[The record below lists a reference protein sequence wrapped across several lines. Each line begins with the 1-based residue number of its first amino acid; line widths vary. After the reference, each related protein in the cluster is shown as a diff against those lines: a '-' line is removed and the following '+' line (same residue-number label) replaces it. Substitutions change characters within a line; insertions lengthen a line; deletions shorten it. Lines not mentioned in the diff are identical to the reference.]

1 MAEEK
6 PSPHENYRHPTEQEL
21 ELRKTMDGRLLGLRV
36 NRYSWWTH
44 WRDLAD
50 YILPRRYK
58 WLITPNMMA
67 RGSPINGHILDSTG
81 TLAAR
86 NLAAGMMTGC
96 TDPTK
101 RWLRLR
107 VDEIDSTQTNPI
119 SLWLAECE
127 RILFLI
133 FQQSNFYNA
142 MATLYFDLVVFGT
155 AILIIYE
162 DSDSVIHC
170 YNPCA
175 GEYYLDVDDKLEP
188 SVMYREFTL
197 TISQV
202 VEKFGEENVSP
213 GVWRQWKEG
222 GPALTRELIIA
233 HGVEPNHNAKKYG
246 IPNHFKWR
254 ECYWEWGGSTSP
266 QGGAAFSPGFLRKR
280 GYHER
285 PFTGAR
291 WDLVANDAYGRCPA
305 MDALGDIRQ
314 LQHENR
320 RKGQAIDKLVNP
332 PLIADVQLKNQPAS
346 LLPGGITYIAGMMSQ
361 GRPGMAPVYTV
372 MPPVKEIMEDLNE
385 VRDRIKR
392 IFYNDLFQTIS
403 QFETRSN
410 VTATEI
416 DARRAEAMVMLG
428 PVLERLDKEV
438 LAPSVERTFKIA
450 QRAGIMPPAPAE
462 IQGLAMNIQFVSMLE
477 QAQSAA
483 QASGIERLF
492 GVVGNLAGIDPQAAD
507 NVDIDYGLE
516 KMNSLLHN
524 DPKLIRSQ
532 QQLAQIRQDRQ
543 RQQQQAQQAEMAEKL
558 SKGASN
564 LANIDVGGGQTAAGA
579 MMGAGGP

>member
-36 NRYSWWTH
+36 NRYSFWTH

-107 VDEIDSTQTNPI
+107 INELDSTQTNPI

-127 RILFLI
+127 RLLFLI

-142 MATLYFDLVVFGT
+142 MAVLYFDLVVFGT

-162 DSDSVIHC
+162 DFENVIHC

-188 SVMYREFTL
+188 TVMYREFTL
-197 TISQV
+197 TIPQV
-202 VEKFGEENVSP
+202 VKKFGEENVSP

-222 GPALTRELIIA
+222 GPSLTRELIIA
-233 HGVEPNHNAKKYG
+233 HGIEPNDNARKYG
-246 IPNHFKWR
+246 IPSHFKYR

-280 GYHER
+280 GYHEL
-285 PFTGAR
+285 PFAGAR

-320 RKGQAIDKLVNP
+320 RKGQAIDKQVNP

-346 LLPGGITYIAGMMSQ
+346 LLPGGITYVAGMMSQ

-372 MPPVKEIMEDLNE
+372 MPQLKDMLEDMNE
-385 VRDRIKR
+385 VRDRIKK
-392 IFYNDLFQTIS
+392 IFFNDLFQTIS

-438 LAPSVERTFKIA
+438 LAPAVARTFQIA
-450 QRAGIMPPAPAE
+450 KRAGIIPPAPPE
-462 IQGLAMNIQFVSMLE
+462 IQGMAINLQFVSMLE

-492 GVVGNLAGIDPQAAD
+492 GVVGSLAGIDPQAAD
-507 NVDIDYGLE
+507 NVDIDFGLE
-516 KMNSLLHN
+516 KMNHLLHN
-524 DPKLIRSQ
+524 DPRLIRSQ
-532 QQLAQIRQDRQ
+532 GQLQQIRANRAQQ
-543 RQQQQAQQAEMAEKL
+543 AQQQQQAMMAEKL
-558 SKGASN
+558 SKGAAT
-564 LANIDVGGGQTAAGA
+564 LANIDVGGGRTAAGM
-579 MMGAGGP
+579 MMGQ